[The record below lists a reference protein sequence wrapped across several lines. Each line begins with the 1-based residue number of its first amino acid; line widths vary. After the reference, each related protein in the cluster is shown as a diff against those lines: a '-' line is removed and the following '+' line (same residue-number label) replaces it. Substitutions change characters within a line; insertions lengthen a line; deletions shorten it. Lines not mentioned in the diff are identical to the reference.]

1 MAKYPVSVNIKRV
14 PLKTAAPKA
23 VKPVA
28 MPKPSKAATQ
38 SVLKRAERM
47 QAEEAG
53 ESILMKRKPA
63 KNVISVTTRM
73 RETPA
78 RERNSLR
85 ETRKK

>member
-38 SVLKRAERM
+38 AVLKRAERI
-47 QAEEAG
+47 QGEEAG
-53 ESILMKRKPA
+53 ESILMRRKPA
-63 KNVISVTTRM
+63 KDVISVVTRM

-78 RERNSLR
+78 
-85 ETRKK
+85 KKK